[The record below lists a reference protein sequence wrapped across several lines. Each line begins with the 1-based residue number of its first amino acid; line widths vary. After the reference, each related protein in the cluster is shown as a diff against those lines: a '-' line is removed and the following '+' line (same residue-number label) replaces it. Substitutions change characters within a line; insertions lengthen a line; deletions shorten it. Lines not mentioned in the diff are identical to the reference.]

1 MVKGISAINS
11 VAKKSMLGVALA
23 GSMLFL
29 GASKPADK
37 ERPVTQPMQT
47 ELMSRETA
55 SALRVNS
62 LQQTPTVPSVHNP
75 KLDATFK
82 KFAESTEELNSF
94 NNLLSNIYT
103 GNGTYLGSALL
114 QKEIDIQMLYAL
126 ITKNTNVVIKN
137 NINPQLGR
145 KIEGFGE
152 PFYATITPNAE
163 IIDKWSDRYT
173 QIINNNLQFDHKP
186 TAQEVSDRLDYIAE
200 NKCEFTRDEIIQ
212 YKVYCNDFLHNHIK
226 DKRGIQPASDMLAYK
241 MFMIDKL
248 NFAKELYGTGVFGL
262 GSFDDQNG
270 HNMRYFYKEWM
281 ESVAPKAD

>member
-1 MVKGISAINS
+1 MVKGISAVNS
-11 VAKKSMLGVALA
+11 TVRKFVFGAAIAGTAML
-23 GSMLFL
+23 L
-29 GASKPADK
+29 GASSPIKNTRAESEPQ
-37 ERPVTQPMQT
+37 RT

-55 SALRVNS
+55 NALRVNS
-62 LQQTPTVPSVHNP
+62 LQQTPTVPTVHNP

-145 KIEGFGE
+145 KIEGFGD

-186 TAQEVSDRLDYIAE
+186 TAEEVSDRLDYIAE
-200 NKCEFTRDEIIQ
+200 NKMKFTKEEIIQ

-226 DKRGIQPASDMLAYK
+226 DKRGIQPASDLLAYK
-241 MFMIDKL
+241 MFMIDKIA
-248 NFAKELYGTGVFGL
+248 FAKELYGEGVFGY
-262 GSFDDQNG
+262 GAFDEIRSYYN
-270 HNMRYFYKEWM
+270 EWM